1 MWNSYIKPVW
11 DNIAKAITDS
21 AIFKAATKLWN
32 SLLDAVYKVFNQI
45 AKWWNDFKKWLG
57 LSSNASVTVK
67 QNVSVETE
75 TGTTDLPT
83 VEGTEVTKPTTTTTT
98 SKTKAPTKGSL
109 SDTEA
114 QINTLTT
121 QLKDTNTEDKDT
133 IESLKK
139 RIAELQK
146 IAEAQKIE
154 LGLTVEKT
162 STSDEVVKGS
172 LKDIQSQL
180 SKAKE
185 ELNLINPNDVEAVS
199 RL

>member
-32 SLLDAVYKVFNQI
+32 GLLDAVYKVFNQI

-75 TGTTDLPT
+75 TETTDLPT
-83 VEGTEVTKPTTTTTT
+83 VEGTEVTKPTTTTT

-185 ELNLINPNDVEAVS
+185 ELNLINPNDV
-199 RL
+199 

>member
-32 SLLDAVYKVFNQI
+32 GLLDAVYKVFNQI

-75 TGTTDLPT
+75 TETTDLPT

-154 LGLTVEKT
+154 LGLTV
-162 STSDEVVKGS
+162 
-172 LKDIQSQL
+172 
-180 SKAKE
+180 
-185 ELNLINPNDVEAVS
+185 
-199 RL
+199 